1 MKYIITENTLKHTI
15 EKHLKES
22 FPEIMSVNFRTKSV
36 FLASD
41 GDGRTIERNVI
52 EIIAD
57 PYNATEGNKS
67 SLLDYSKAK
76 KLKTRIW
83 DRLDGLFGL
92 GLGEYGSNWEMQ
104 YFVIKI
110 ESM

>member
-22 FPEIMSVNFRTKSV
+22 FPEIISVNFRTKPV
-36 FLASD
+36 LLASN
-41 GDGRTIERNVI
+41 GRTIERNVV

-57 PYNATEGNKS
+57 PYNATEGNKYS
-67 SLLDYSKAK
+67 IQDYSKAK

-92 GLGEYGSNWEMQ
+92 GLGEYGTNWEMQ

>member
-1 MKYIITENTLKHTI
+1 MKYIITENNLKNTI
-15 EKHLKES
+15 EQYLKES
-22 FPEIMSVNFRTKSV
+22 FPEIISVNYRTKSV
-36 FLASD
+36 MLASD
-41 GDGRTIERNVI
+41 GGRTIERAVI

-57 PYNATEGNKS
+57 PYNTMEGKKS
-67 SLLDYSKAK
+67 TLMDYSKAK

-104 YFVIKI
+104 YYIIKI